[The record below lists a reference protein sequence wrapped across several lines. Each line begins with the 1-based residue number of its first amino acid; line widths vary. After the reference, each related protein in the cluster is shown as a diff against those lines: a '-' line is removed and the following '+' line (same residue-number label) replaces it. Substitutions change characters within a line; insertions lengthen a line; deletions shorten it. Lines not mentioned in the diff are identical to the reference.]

1 MLLKFRLVV
10 ANDDDLD
17 DAHIHDNDL
26 VAVASLILRNS
37 RILYTSFVQWKLCK
51 DSSNIEQVNL
61 V

>member
-17 DAHIHDNDL
+17 DAHIHDNVL

-37 RILYTSFVQWKLCK
+37 TILYTSFVQWKLCK